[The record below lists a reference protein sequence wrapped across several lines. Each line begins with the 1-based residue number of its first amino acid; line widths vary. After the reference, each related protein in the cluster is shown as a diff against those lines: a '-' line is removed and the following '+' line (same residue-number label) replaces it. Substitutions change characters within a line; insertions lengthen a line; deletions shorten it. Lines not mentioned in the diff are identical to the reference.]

1 MSRKYTIRN
10 EKRKSARFYQKK
22 CSLVRRISTISLKKK
37 RESSY
42 SACKLSGISLVT
54 SRNSRTFGTGVE
66 ETRRAERGMSADGKS
81 VLRIP
86 NSQVGW
92 KVVNELDEERN
103 EKSVRREKEKEST
116 AKGNRVGNREER
128 VRRK

>member
-1 MSRKYTIRN
+1 
-10 EKRKSARFYQKK
+10 
-22 CSLVRRISTISLKKK
+22 
-37 RESSY
+37 
-42 SACKLSGISLVT
+42 
-54 SRNSRTFGTGVE
+54 
-66 ETRRAERGMSADGKS
+66 MSADGKS

-116 AKGNRVGNREER
+116 VKGNRVRNREER
-128 VRRK
+128 VRRKWVREIDTQRERERERERGKDISKRADEQTGKRASKQTSRQAEFGIVSLAARCCEAS

>member
-1 MSRKYTIRN
+1 
-10 EKRKSARFYQKK
+10 
-22 CSLVRRISTISLKKK
+22 
-37 RESSY
+37 
-42 SACKLSGISLVT
+42 
-54 SRNSRTFGTGVE
+54 
-66 ETRRAERGMSADGKS
+66 MSADGKS

-116 AKGNRVGNREER
+116 VKGNRVRNREER
-128 VRRK
+128 VRRKWVREKDTEREREREREGET

>member
-1 MSRKYTIRN
+1 
-10 EKRKSARFYQKK
+10 
-22 CSLVRRISTISLKKK
+22 
-37 RESSY
+37 
-42 SACKLSGISLVT
+42 
-54 SRNSRTFGTGVE
+54 
-66 ETRRAERGMSADGKS
+66 MSADGKS

-116 AKGNRVGNREER
+116 VKGNRVGNREER
-128 VRRK
+128 VRRKWVREKDTQRGKDISKRADEQTGKRASKQTSRQAEFGIVSLAARCCEAS